1 MRTFSGLGQKLSGMG
16 VGRINIRRSLLVVAI
31 CGILMADVLT
41 GGALQR
47 RVLSWKR
54 YGQAAM
60 IALVGLGLLL
70 LVNKPGAD
78 KMSMMHTATG
88 IVSALPS
95 SATTQLISSGL
106 GYMHDSP
113 APQASTPV
121 GMGSLVAQPTR
132 VKRSVSEARKRAVAA
147 QQDWRCAGCAEML
160 EATYEVDHV
169 IELQDGGTNEI
180 ENLTALCR
188 NCHGR
193 KTLDQR
199 LNRSEY

>member
-1 MRTFSGLGQKLSGMG
+1 MRTFSGLGQKLKGMRLG
-16 VGRINIRRSLLVVAI
+16 GINLRRSLLVVAI
-31 CGILMADVLT
+31 CGILMGDVLT

-78 KMSMMHTATG
+78 KMSMVHTATG

-106 GYMHDSP
+106 RYMHNSP
-113 APQASTPV
+113 ALHASS
-121 GMGSLVAQPTR
+121 SLSMKPLVSQPTR

-147 QQDWRCAGCAEML
+147 QQDWRCASCAEML

-169 IELQDGGTNEI
+169 TELQDGGTNDI

-188 NCHGR
+188 NCHGQ
-193 KTLDQR
+193 KTLNQR

>member
-1 MRTFSGLGQKLSGMG
+1 MG
-16 VGRINIRRSLLVVAI
+16 GINLRRSLLVVVI
-31 CGILMADVLT
+31 CAILMGDVLT
-41 GGALQR
+41 GGAFQR

-78 KMSMMHTATG
+78 KMSMAQTATG

-95 SATTQLISSGL
+95 SATTQLISTGL
-106 GYMHDSP
+106 GFVHSSP
-113 APQASTPV
+113 TPQASLIATELTPS
-121 GMGSLVAQPTR
+121 GTSPTR

-147 QQDWRCAGCAEML
+147 RQDWRCASCAEML

-169 IELQDGGTNEI
+169 IELQDGGSNEM

-199 LNRSEY
+199 LNRTEY

>member
-1 MRTFSGLGQKLSGMG
+1 MRTFSGLNQKLSGIG
-16 VGRINIRRSLLVVAI
+16 IGRINLRRSLLVVLI
-31 CGILMADVLT
+31 CGVLMGDVLT

-78 KMSMMHTATG
+78 NMSMVHTATG

-95 SATTQLISSGL
+95 SATTQLLSTGL
-106 GYMHDSP
+106 GYMNNSP
-113 APQASTPV
+113 VPQAPSLST
-121 GMGSLVAQPTR
+121 MGSPVSQPTR

-147 QQDWRCAGCAEML
+147 AQDWRCASCAEML
-160 EATYEVDHV
+160 EATYEVDHI

-199 LNRSEY
+199 LNRS

>member
-1 MRTFSGLGQKLSGMG
+1 MG
-16 VGRINIRRSLLVVAI
+16 
-31 CGILMADVLT
+31 DVLT

-78 KMSMMHTATG
+78 NMSMVQTATG

-95 SATTQLISSGL
+95 NATTQLLSTGL
-106 GYMHDSP
+106 GYMHNSP
-113 APQASTPV
+113 VPQAPSLST
-121 GMGSLVAQPTR
+121 MGSPVSQPTR

-147 QQDWRCAGCAEML
+147 AQDWRCASCAEML
-160 EATYEVDHV
+160 EATYEVDHI